1 MTGPARSP
9 GPPPC
14 GSSEPAFPGVP
25 GRDYPRQS
33 RTPRRCAFCT
43 DRGAPLSS
51 APHPQGEVGHVVQS
65 GGAATGGARH
75 CRLVLADVP
84 IGATDG
90 VLAIASRTRGLSAVR
105 GARRPSAAVGTQAS
119 APRSTSLSLR
129 MGQGVTRCCFF
140 GRAAASNRSVSRCVH
155 LDEVVELRISGSL
168 CSDHSVVSRRQ
179 SSQQFVELALG
190 HHLLAM
196 LGVLNREHHDD
207 GHCRRG

>member
-1 MTGPARSP
+1 MSSKAAAQLPAERATAVVL
-9 GPPPC
+9 G
-14 GSSEPAFPGVP
+14 
-25 GRDYPRQS
+25 GRAD
-33 RTPRRCAFCT
+33 RRGG
-43 DRGAPLSS
+43 RGARDRE
-51 APHPQGEVGHVVQS
+51 Q
-65 GGAATGGARH
+65 
-75 CRLVLADVP
+75 D
-84 IGATDG
+84 
-90 VLAIASRTRGLSAVR
+90 SRAKG

-129 MGQGVTRCCFF
+129 MGQGVTRCCCF